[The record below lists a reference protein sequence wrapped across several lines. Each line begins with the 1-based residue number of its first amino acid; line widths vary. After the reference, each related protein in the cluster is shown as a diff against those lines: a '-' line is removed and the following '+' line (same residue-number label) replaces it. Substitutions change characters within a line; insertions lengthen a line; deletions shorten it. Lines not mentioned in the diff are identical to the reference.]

1 MRKNNRI
8 IKGVSETSRLSYH
21 ELLKSGQKTKETE
34 YVYSLLK
41 ELNRPMNSR
50 EISIRSGIER
60 SSITRVLYDLIDSD
74 LIKVCNVGKC
84 HITKRVVKFYLCN
97 D

>member
-8 IKGVSETSRLSYH
+8 FKGVSETSRLSYR
-21 ELLKSGQKTKETE
+21 ELLASGQKIRETE

-50 EISIRSGIER
+50 EISLRSGIER
-60 SSITRVLYDLIDSD
+60 SSITRILYDLIDSD

-84 HITKRVVKFYLCN
+84 HITNRTVKFYVCN